1 MDLLCAPTATC
12 IVDHTA
18 PNATIAVYPDAG
30 CVPYRSRRR
39 TIDFGRLNDAALA
52 RSTRAPADVAAYF
65 FVNDPDVLVASRP
78 RPGELWDDLGRRGPG
93 HRRRSALPD
102 GLRTGLSA
110 RHGRRGRLRRVPA
123 EAAIT
128 GRALPIAGALVAALA
143 VAALLD
149 ALGISW
155 LNRETWVPI
164 GSAAVVGALQAVAWS
179 RRPAL
184 LRRAVVGAV
193 VAGAA
198 ELVLVRAPL
207 GWLELGALGAG
218 PPGALP
224 LVALPLVSVLA
235 VIAVLGAP
243 VPAQR
248 GPTS

>member
-1 MDLLCAPTATC
+1 M
-12 IVDHTA
+12 
-18 PNATIAVYPDAG
+18 N
-30 CVPYRSRRR
+30 
-39 TIDFGRLNDAALA
+39 
-52 RSTRAPADVAAYF
+52 
-65 FVNDPDVLVASRP
+65 
-78 RPGELWDDLGRRGPG
+78 
-93 HRRRSALPD
+93 
-102 GLRTGLSA
+102 
-110 RHGRRGRLRRVPA
+110 
-123 EAAIT
+123 
-128 GRALPIAGALVAALA
+128 GRALPMAGALVAALA
-143 VAALLD
+143 VATLLD

-155 LNRETWVPI
+155 VRREAWVPI
-164 GSAAVVGALQAVAWS
+164 VSAAVVGALQAVAWS

-224 LVALPLVSVLA
+224 LVALPIVSVLA

-248 GPTS
+248 SPTP